1 MTIFYKSKMIFIILV
16 IIFISCSVLAEDE
29 INFTKASPEGNL
41 NDLSLSKLSKSETY
55 MIVTADKRA
64 SIAAKNILDK
74 GGSAIDAVIAAQM
87 VLNVVEPQ
95 SSGIGGGG
103 FLIYFD
109 ANKKESLAFDGRE
122 RAPIK
127 YHSKVFLRKDGN
139 KKGFI
144 EAISG
149 GLAVGAPSLLSMLE
163 VAHKKYGLLDWKNL
177 FNEAINYAE
186 NGFIVGERLSKLSKK
201 APHLKNQTET
211 NQYFHIDNGG
221 LQSGQELMNYDLA
234 STFKIIRDKGS
245 SGLLNGEIADSILL
259 KTKQSKNPGLLM
271 FEDFSIVKPKI
282 VLPLC
287 ENYRGWK
294 ICGMRPPSS
303 GGITILQILGIL
315 NNFDITFDENREVKI
330 WHLFLEAS
338 KLAYADR
345 DYYIADEDFQTVPIS
360 EMLDG
365 NYLASRANLIN
376 DSMINNIVNPGKF
389 KRKAVNNIG
398 KDITSE
404 FASTTHISIIDQFGN
419 AASLTSSIEFMFG
432 SGLMASGFLLNNQMT
447 DFSFYPLDKK
457 GNPIANRP
465 ESRKKPRSSM
475 SPTLVFDAAENLRL
489 VIGSPGGS
497 RIICYVAASLVRFID
512 FNMPI
517 QDIVHSPNICNRG
530 SYSAIEIGEK
540 GDEIASKME
549 RFGYKIERKTMTS
562 GIHIAYRDEKGILWG
577 TADPRREGTAVG
589 K

>member
-1 MTIFYKSKMIFIILV
+1 MITIVLVIVFMIF
-16 IIFISCSVLAEDE
+16 SALAEDK
-29 INFTKASPEGNL
+29 INSMKASPEGNL
-41 NDLSLSKLSKSETY
+41 NDISLSKLNKSEKY

-64 SIAAKNILDK
+64 SMAAKNILDK
-74 GGSAIDAVIAAQM
+74 GGSAIDAIIAAQM

-109 ANKKESLAFDGRE
+109 VNKKELLAFDGRE

-127 YHSKVFLRKDGN
+127 YNSKVFLKKDGN

-144 EAISG
+144 DAISG

-177 FNEAINYAE
+177 FDESINYAG
-186 NGFIVGERLSKLSKK
+186 NGFIVGKRLSKLSKK
-201 APHLKNQTET
+201 APHLKYHKET
-211 NQYFHIDNGG
+211 NEYFNIDNGG
-221 LQSGQELMNYDLA
+221 LELGQKLVNYDLA

-245 SGLLNGEIADSILL
+245 GVLLKGEIADSILL
-259 KTKQSKNPGLLM
+259 KIKHSKNPGLLM
-271 FEDFSIVKPKI
+271 SEDFSLVKPAM
-282 VLPLC
+282 VRPLC

-315 NNFDITFDENREVKI
+315 NNFDFNFDENKEVKI

-345 DYYIADEDFQTVPIS
+345 DYYIADEDFQAVPIS
-360 EMLDG
+360 EMLDR
-365 NYLASRANLIN
+365 NYLTSRANLIN
-376 DSMINNIVNPGKF
+376 EGIINNIVKPGKF
-389 KRKAVNNIG
+389 KRKVVNNIG

-404 FASTTHISIIDQFGN
+404 FGSTTHISIIDQFGN

-475 SPTLVFDAAENLRL
+475 SPTLVFDVAGDLRL

-517 QDIVHSPNICNRG
+517 QNIVYSPNICNRG

-562 GIHIAYRDEKGILWG
+562 GIHIVYRDEKGILWG
-577 TADPRREGTAVG
+577 IADPRREGTAVG